1 MNHGNLKRSTLALLT
16 FLGMA
21 FAFSSNANA
30 GGLYFGINLE
40 VVGGPQR
47 EPYIKGFSITPLPIP
62 GVQIGYDVDDGA
74 NSFGGRLSLNFAILG
89 QIALDGYY
97 RLSLTASGDN
107 AYFGGGAEYQFIVF
121 DTITNYYGLHALL
134 GYEWRL
140 GTILALFLEATPGVV
155 FSASGASFGA
165 MLRGGLVL
173 HFS

>member
-1 MNHGNLKRSTLALLT
+1 MNFKRFALALFAVLGLTLAL
-16 FLGMA
+16 
-21 FAFSSNANA
+21 SSPANA

-47 EPYIKGFSITPLPIP
+47 EPFIKGFSITPIPIP
-62 GVQIGYDVDDGA
+62 GVQIGYDIDDGA
-74 NSFGGRLSLNFAILG
+74 NAFGARLSLSFAIFG

-97 RLSLTASGDN
+97 RLSMNASGDN
-107 AYFGGGAEYQFIVF
+107 AYFGGGAEYQVVSFG
-121 DTITNYYGLHALL
+121 TTTSYYGLHALL

-155 FSASGASFGA
+155 LGASGASFGA

-173 HFS
+173 HF

>member
-1 MNHGNLKRSTLALLT
+1 MSLRRVTTALIAILSIV
-16 FLGMA
+16 
-21 FAFSSNANA
+21 FACSSPANA

-40 VVGGPQR
+40 IVGGPQR

-97 RLSLTASGDN
+97 RLGLEANGSN
-107 AYFGGGAEYQFIVF
+107 AYFGAGAEYQFIVF
-121 DTITNYYGLHALL
+121 DTITNFYGLHALL

-165 MLRGGLVL
+165 MLRGGLIL
-173 HFS
+173 HF